1 MGFENCKKGY
11 WYHLTCN
18 LNAVDFEIINGILS
32 PFSTKK
38 NHLELNINQQEIY
51 KNYREIYDFY
61 ISELHLK
68 YKNNPVENILIF
80 ESPPESGKHFLIN
93 KNKNDAYY
101 GCFHDKDYPEA
112 TTLPK
117 DLISRFKKRADS
129 TIFLKTFIDSSNPKS
144 IKITNEGQLFLKK
157 LFTVINSGIVY
168 FDLMLLPIDLDKL
181 RSKWKKKRF
190 IGKKGFPVFLFEWSF
205 VHFKQKS
212 KLTYCKNCKIA
223 IGTPLN
229 TSVSIFEYYSDKL
242 FKLDNGINFNL
253 SILNSPMTFNVLNQR
268 GTIIPLFKY
277 NVIGSSNGPERP
289 LVKNAFDI
297 K

>member
-1 MGFENCKKGY
+1 MNFENCKKGY
-11 WYHLTCN
+11 FHHLN
-18 LNAVDFEIINGILS
+18 NPLIGVDFNLINGILS
-32 PFSTKK
+32 PFSTKLK
-38 NHLELNINQQEIY
+38 NYDLDNNQKEVY
-51 KNYREIYDFY
+51 KKYREIYDFY
-61 ISELHLK
+61 ISELRLK
-68 YKNNPVENILIF
+68 YKSNPVENILIF
-80 ESPPESGKHFLIN
+80 ESPPESGIHFLIN
-93 KNKNDAYY
+93 AAKNDPYY

-112 TTLPK
+112 TTLPN
-117 DLISRFKKRADS
+117 DLIERFKKHARS
-129 TIFLKTFIDSSNPKS
+129 TVFLKAFIDSSNPN
-144 IKITNEGQLFLKK
+144 IITNEGNLFLKK
-157 LFTVINSGIVY
+157 LLTVINSGIVY
-168 FDLMLLPIDLDKL
+168 FDLMLLPIDLDNL

-242 FKLDNGINFNL
+242 FKLDNGINVNL
-253 SILNSPMTFNVLNQR
+253 SILNSPMAFNFLNQR
-268 GTIIPLFKY
+268 GTIFPLFKY